1 MNIKQACD
9 NIIKFADEYNID
21 EFTAVEVMVKNM
33 ALLNDEYRKSL
44 FTFMDYGKKSVD
56 GE

>member
-21 EFTAVEVMVKNM
+21 EFTAIEVMVKNM

-44 FTFMDYGKKSVD
+44 FTFMDYGKKSID